1 MGTFKEKIQE
11 LSKWNRELKNNKI
24 LKENHS
30 LPGNT
35 YILDDND
42 ILSLP
47 RDDGDCRYPY
57 GRDGFNFWAY
67 TSGYMHC
74 NEGLFSVFL
83 RANEGQE
90 PKVAFFAGFPIGN
103 GTYKPVSLLS
113 VPAARCLTP
122 GKGEFEQFTVFSRS
136 SVYYIT
142 ETHDM
147 RFTLRIFPDRDRKLY
162 FTLYIENLEAEK
174 KELYISS
181 FINPFLNHSL
191 GEDGESRW
199 FREVSYIEA
208 SSRNND
214 LGSFKIK
221 VNEDISRTTSV
232 SNIGVIRRFISISG
246 DSALIRHEESASRY
260 EYVGGS
266 RGSLHAPAALEAGSF
281 RHKKHICAFTEA
293 GAAADIIHL
302 RLQGNE
308 CIRYDAVLGYRIH
321 CRSEDEA
328 GYLLSGQFTPAGI
341 DLRESELREQSVT
354 DGKDLTLK
362 VDRSNTVLLREG
374 IFNSFFEHLKTQ
386 VEFCSLIKGY
396 VQLSAGSLIGI
407 RDIFQALEGLV
418 YWQPD
423 KVRRKMLEA
432 MEFVL
437 EDGRCPRQYT
447 LPTSPETPPVMDLRL
462 FIDQGVWVISAM
474 NTYIRVTGDR
484 EILSEV
490 CGYYEIVDEKK
501 SLVRKSKCRDS
512 VLEHLFKIMKF
523 LLSNRDT
530 DQTGCIKVLY
540 GDWNDALDG
549 LGVSIDPN
557 KEYGTGVSVMA
568 SLQVYQNLNEMA
580 QLLLHLNA
588 AKYAEEI
595 RYYKETAEELRFN
608 LQKYAVISNDC
619 RKKRIVHGWGDR
631 RSYFVGSFDDPD
643 HVSRTGLTSNVFW
656 VLSGLNS
663 TDRYMEDT
671 ILDSFRALDTK
682 YGFKTFDHAFSPNTP
697 GVGRIPRLPAGTA
710 ENGAVYVHASAFAV
724 MALFQMGRPKE
735 AWEQLIKL
743 FPFTHRT
750 ISCSPYVMPN
760 SYGFNEEKGI
770 DGESM
775 LDWQTG
781 SSNVILKTLI
791 RFVMGIEPDFDGIWL
806 QPAQGLP
813 FKGFTFDIKIKGCRL
828 KVQYKNSGKGARTYF
843 LNDIKREGIYSEA
856 MKLDR
861 LWISHGD
868 LKTSVLKILVED

>member
-1 MGTFKEKIQE
+1 MRTFKEKIQE
-11 LSKWNRELKNNKI
+11 LSKWNRDLKNNTK
-24 LKENHS
+24 LQENHS

-35 YILDDND
+35 YIIDDD

-47 RDDGDCRYPY
+47 RDEGDCRYPY
-57 GRDGFNFWAY
+57 GKDGFNFWAY
-67 TSGYMHC
+67 ASGYMHC

-90 PKVAFFAGFPIGN
+90 PKVAFFAGFPKGN
-103 GTYKPVSLLS
+103 GTYETVSLLS
-113 VPAARCLTP
+113 VPVSGCLTSQE
-122 GKGEFEQFTVFSRS
+122 GEFEQFTVFSRS
-136 SVYYIT
+136 SAYYIT
-142 ETHDM
+142 ETHGM
-147 RFTLRIFPDRDRKLY
+147 RFTLRIFPDKDRKLY
-162 FTLYIENLEAEK
+162 FTLYIENPEAEN
-174 KELYISS
+174 KEFYISS
-181 FINPFLNHSL
+181 FINPFLSHSL
-191 GEDGESRW
+191 SENGESRW
-199 FREVSYIEA
+199 FREVSYVKG

-232 SNIGVIRRFISISG
+232 ANIGIIRRFINISE
-246 DSALIRHEESASRY
+246 DSALMRHEETASRY
-260 EYVGGS
+260 EYTGGS
-266 RGSLHAPAALEAGSF
+266 RSSLHAPAALAEGCF
-281 RHKKHICAFTEA
+281 RNKKHICTFTEA

-302 RLQGNE
+302 RIQGNGS
-308 CIRYDAVLGYRIH
+308 IRYDAVMSYVVH
-321 CRSEDEA
+321 CHNENEA
-328 GYLLSGQFTPAGI
+328 DHLLAGQYTPAGI
-341 DLRESELREQSVT
+341 DLTESELHRQSVI
-354 DGKDLTLK
+354 DGEELTLK
-362 VDRSNTVLLREG
+362 VGRSNMVLLREG

-418 YWQPD
+418 YWQPGQ
-423 KVRRKMLEA
+423 VRKKMLEA

-447 LPTSPETPPVMDLRL
+447 LPASPEVPPVMDLRL

-474 NTYIRVTGDR
+474 SAYIKITGDTG
-484 EILSEV
+484 ILSQV

-512 VLEHLFKIMKF
+512 ILEHLLKIMDF
-523 LLSNRDT
+523 LLSNRDM

-549 LGVSIDPN
+549 LGVSLEPHR
-557 KEYGTGVSVMA
+557 EYGSGVSVMA

-580 QLLLHLNA
+580 GLLLHLDGD
-588 AKYAEEI
+588 KYMEEI
-595 RYYKETAEELRFN
+595 RYYKEAAEELRLN
-608 LQKYAVISNDC
+608 LQKYAVVSNDC
-619 RKKRIVHGWGDR
+619 GQKRIVHGWGDR
-631 RSYFVGSFDDPD
+631 RSYFVGSFDDPG
-643 HVSRTGLTSNVFW
+643 HVSRTGLTSNAFW

-663 TDRYMEDT
+663 TDRYMENT
-671 ILDSFRALDTK
+671 ILDSFRELDTK

-697 GVGRIPRLPAGTA
+697 GVGRIPKLPAGTA
-710 ENGAVYVHASAFAV
+710 ENGAVYVHAAAFAV
-724 MALFQMGRPKE
+724 MALFQLGRPKD

-781 SSNVILKTLI
+781 SSNVVLKTLI
-791 RFVMGIEPDFDGIWL
+791 RFVVGIEPDFEGIWL
-806 QPAQGLP
+806 QPAEGLP
-813 FKGFTFDIKIKGCRL
+813 FEGFTFNINIKGCSL
-828 KVQYKNSGKGARTYF
+828 KVQYKNSGKGPRTYF
-843 LNDIKREGIYSEA
+843 VNGIKKAGIYSET
-856 MKLDR
+856 MRLDR
-861 LWISHGD
+861 LWIADKD
-868 LKTSVLKILVED
+868 LKSKVLNILVEG

>member
-1 MGTFKEKIQE
+1 MRTFKEKIQE
-11 LSKWNRELKNNKI
+11 LSKWNRDLKNNTI
-24 LKENHS
+24 LKEKHS

-35 YILDDND
+35 YILEDND

-57 GRDGFNFWAY
+57 GKDGFNFWAY

-90 PKVAFFAGFPIGN
+90 PKIAFFAGFPNGS
-103 GTYKPVSLLS
+103 GTYGPVPLLS
-113 VPAARCLTP
+113 VPSAGCLTA
-122 GKGEFEQFTVFSRS
+122 GEDDFEQFTVFCRS

-142 ETHDM
+142 ETHGM
-147 RFTLRIFPDRDRKLY
+147 RFTLRSFPDKDRKLY
-162 FTLYIENLEAEK
+162 FTLYIENLKAEK
-174 KELYISS
+174 KEFYISS
-181 FINPFLNHSL
+181 FINPFLSHSL
-191 GEDGESRW
+191 NETGESRW
-199 FREVSYIEA
+199 FREVSYIEG
-208 SSRNND
+208 SSRDND

-221 VNEDISRTTSV
+221 VNEDISRTASV
-232 SNIGVIRRFISISG
+232 SNMGVIRRFISISG
-246 DSALIRHEESASRY
+246 ESALIRHEESVSRY

-266 RGSLHAPAALEAGSF
+266 RGSLHSPAALVAGSF
-281 RHKKHICAFTEA
+281 RHKKHICAFTEP
-293 GAAADIIHL
+293 GAAADIVHL
-302 RLQGNE
+302 QIQGNGS
-308 CIRYDAVLGYRIH
+308 IRYDAVLGYKVH
-321 CRSEDEA
+321 CCDESEA
-328 GYLLSGQFTPAGI
+328 GHLLSQQFTPAGI
-341 DLRESELREQSVT
+341 DLRERELCEQSVT

-362 VDRSNTVLLREG
+362 VDRSTTVLLREG

-386 VEFCSLIKGY
+386 VGFCSLIKGY

-418 YWQPD
+418 YWQSD
-423 KVRRKMLEA
+423 RVRKKMLEA

-437 EDGRCPRQYT
+437 ENGRCPRQYT
-447 LPTSPETPPVMDLRL
+447 LPTSPEVPPVMDLRL
-462 FIDQGVWVISAM
+462 FIDQGVWVISAIT
-474 NTYIRVTGDR
+474 TYIRVTGDSG
-484 EILSEV
+484 ILSEV

-501 SLVRKSKCRDS
+501 GLVRKSEIRDS
-512 VLEHLFKIMKF
+512 ILEHLFKIMNF
-523 LLSNRDT
+523 LLSNRDM
-530 DQTGCIKVLY
+530 DQTGCIRVLY

-549 LGVSIDPN
+549 LGVSIDPH
-557 KEYGTGVSVMA
+557 KEYGTGVSVMV

-580 QLLLHLNA
+580 RMLQHLNA
-588 AKYAEEI
+588 GKYMAEI
-595 RYYKETAEELRFN
+595 RYYKETAEELRLN

-619 RKKRIVHGWGDR
+619 GQKRIVHGWGDR

-643 HVSRTGLTSNVFW
+643 HVSRTGLTSNAFW

-671 ILDSFRALDTK
+671 ILESFRALDTK

-710 ENGAVYVHASAFAV
+710 ENGAVYVHASAFAA
-724 MALFQMGRPKE
+724 MALFQTGRPKE

-750 ISCSPYVMPN
+750 VSCSPYVMPN

-806 QPAQGLP
+806 QPAEGLP
-813 FKGFTFDIKIKGCRL
+813 FKGFTFNIKIKGCRL
-828 KVQYKNSGKGARTYF
+828 KVQYKNSGRDSRTYF
-843 LNDIKREGIYSEA
+843 VNDIKREGIYSEA
-856 MKLDR
+856 MRLDR
-861 LWISHGD
+861 LWISGEE
-868 LKTSVLKILVED
+868 LKTSVLYILVED